1 MTHYKDKKTA
11 LKHIIARALTR
22 YASIRAGRQPLPP
35 QRPKTG
41 YKKGRS
47 PGLSFSASHAAMFD
61 AISLF
66 GAFTVVETVNRT
78 HQIAGDTADAL
89 KRFVSVI
96 FMPPTAGT
104 LIINDAGVAAA
115 GIPVY
120 RVVDRA
126 VPDTRLFHAADD
138 FFKSIQIF

>member
-1 MTHYKDKKTA
+1 MPAK
-11 LKHIIARALTR
+11 R
-22 YASIRAGRQPLPP
+22 GC
-35 QRPKTG
+35 
-41 YKKGRS
+41 
-47 PGLSFSASHAAMFD
+47 
-61 AISLF
+61 LF
-66 GAFTVVETVNRT
+66 GAGQVSDFSFLAAPDWSYAFHAAGYVMLYPVMLFRAFGIIPMI
-78 HQIAGDTADAL
+78 HGSYQIAGDTADAL

-126 VPDTRLFHAADD
+126 VLDTRLFHAADD